1 MNHQFRLGLC
11 GAQGSGKTTLA
22 KTFSEQTGV
31 PYFDAGVRHILKR
44 NGFDCRAEM
53 TLPEYFR
60 MQKTVCKELFA
71 SYPTESFVTDRTPID
86 VMAYTLAYVPPTI
99 STDTKEG
106 YDIELGLT
114 DIISELRL
122 ATEKHFSNIVMA
134 RGTFVSGQ
142 TDTRTDRASV
152 HLGYRLKIESLIEGE
167 MRRFSEF
174 TNTAGVVFQVI
185 PSHIQDLSKRVDSLI
200 GVYEKHIDS
209 YGYETSTFH

>member
-22 KTFSEQTGV
+22 KAFSEQTDV
-31 PYFDAGVRHILKR
+31 PYFDSGVRHILKC

-60 MQKTVCKELFA
+60 MQKTVCKELIA

-106 YDIELGLT
+106 HDIEFALI
-114 DIISELRL
+114 DIISESRL

-174 TNTAGVVFQVI
+174 TNTAGVVFQAI
-185 PSHIQDLSKRVDSLI
+185 PSHIQNLSKRVDSLI

-209 YGYETSTFH
+209 YGYETIASH